1 MAQISLTFPD
11 GNARS
16 FEAGVTPADVAADI
30 SKSLAKKAISASVD
44 GKHWD
49 LQWPIESD
57 AQIAINT
64 MKDAA
69 PALELIRHDLA
80 HIMARAVQEIWPD
93 VKVTIGPVIENGW
106 YYDFDRQEPFT
117 PEDLGEI
124 EKKMREIINSRDPVR
139 TEVWER
145 ARAVKHY
152 EDNGEPYKVE
162 LIEAIPGDEPLR
174 MYWHGDWQDL
184 CRGPHLQHT
193 GQVPADGFKLMSEI
207 LMEELPRCR
216 SGVLSGPNLA
226 AEIVNRE
233 LTATVIAAKDPEVRR
248 TVQDLLGCE
257 YFRVY
262 ANVDVYGVE
271 LAGALKNIYAIVA
284 GLASALEMGENARAM
299 LITRGL
305 AEMSRFAVSL
315 GANPMTFMGL
325 AGVGDLIATCTSNK
339 SRNYRI
345 GYAVGKG
352 KQLDEA
358 VKELGQV
365 AEGIYTLKLVREKS
379 ESIGIY
385 MPLVRGLYEILY
397 NDASINAVI
406 SSLMMAV
413 QNSDVEFILPR
424 TITQ

>member
-1 MAQISLTFPD
+1 MPENTTPPKDGAKSYDVAVLGGGSFGTAMAKVLGENGHTVHFWMRDEAQAEEVRRTRVNKRYMPDVTIEGDVQPTTDLAEAVARAEVVLVAIPSKAFRSVIRENAHAFREGQIVVSLTK
-11 GNARS
+11 G
-16 FEAGVTPADVAADI
+16 
-30 SKSLAKKAISASVD
+30 
-44 GKHWD
+44 
-49 LQWPIESD
+49 IE
-57 AQIAINT
+57 
-64 MKDAA
+64 
-69 PALELIRHDLA
+69 EH
-80 HIMARAVQEIWPD
+80 
-93 VKVTIGPVIENGW
+93 
-106 YYDFDRQEPFT
+106 
-117 PEDLGEI
+117 
-124 EKKMREIINSRDPVR
+124 
-139 TEVWER
+139 
-145 ARAVKHY
+145 
-152 EDNGEPYKVE
+152 
-162 LIEAIPGDEPLR
+162 
-174 MYWHGDWQDL
+174 
-184 CRGPHLQHT
+184 
-193 GQVPADGFKLMSEI
+193 GFKLMSEI

-397 NDASINAVI
+397 NGASINAVI

>member
-1 MAQISLTFPD
+1 MPENTTPPKDGAKSYDVAVLGGGSFGTAMAKVLGENGHTVHFWMRDEAQAEEVRRTRVNKRYMPDVTIEGDVQPTTDLAEAVARAEVVLVAIPSKAFRSVIRENADAFREGQIVVSLTK
-11 GNARS
+11 G
-16 FEAGVTPADVAADI
+16 
-30 SKSLAKKAISASVD
+30 
-44 GKHWD
+44 
-49 LQWPIESD
+49 IE
-57 AQIAINT
+57 
-64 MKDAA
+64 
-69 PALELIRHDLA
+69 EH
-80 HIMARAVQEIWPD
+80 
-93 VKVTIGPVIENGW
+93 
-106 YYDFDRQEPFT
+106 
-117 PEDLGEI
+117 
-124 EKKMREIINSRDPVR
+124 
-139 TEVWER
+139 
-145 ARAVKHY
+145 
-152 EDNGEPYKVE
+152 
-162 LIEAIPGDEPLR
+162 
-174 MYWHGDWQDL
+174 
-184 CRGPHLQHT
+184 
-193 GQVPADGFKLMSEI
+193 GFKLMSEI

-397 NDASINAVI
+397 NGASINAVI